1 MDIEEYQ
8 RLKGK
13 AEARLTEAN
22 QHIMGDLTFVGV
34 GLAIEGQAYATLAA
48 AEASRRAPSRR
59 AVSAMRSSAIPI
71 GADSE
76 EILDG
81 DEN

>member
-8 RLKGK
+8 RLKAK
-13 AEARLTEAN
+13 AEALLTEAN
-22 QHIMGDLTFVGV
+22 KHIMGDLTLVGV

-48 AEASRRAPSRR
+48 AEASRPNPSRR
-59 AVSAMRSSAIPI
+59 AVGATRPSSIPI

-76 EILDG
+76 EILDA
-81 DEN
+81 DDN